1 MKETERNIFAQGVK
15 SKVKNEEKFRDWI
28 IGTIVNEGK
37 IAGAINFI
45 FCNDS
50 YLLKINKKYLQHD
63 FYTDIVTFNN
73 SDKENEISGDIFIS
87 YERVVENAEKL
98 SKSLEDETS
107 RVSIHGILHL
117 IGYKDI
123 ESEEIKEMRNKEDQY
138 ISQKKFNIIN

>member
-1 MKETERNIFAQGVK
+1 MKETEINIFTQGIK
-15 SKVKNEEKFRDWI
+15 FKIKNEEKFSDWI

>member
-1 MKETERNIFAQGVK
+1 MKKIEINIFTQGIK
-15 SKVKNEEKFRDWI
+15 FKIKNEEKFRNWI

-87 YERVVENAEKL
+87 YERVVENAGKL
-98 SKSLEDETS
+98 SESLENETS

>member
-1 MKETERNIFAQGVK
+1 MKETEINIFTQGIK
-15 SKVKNEEKFRDWI
+15 FKIKNEEKFRNWI

-37 IAGAINFI
+37 IAGTINFI

-63 FYTDIVTFNN
+63 FYTDIVTFDN

-98 SKSLEDETS
+98 SKSLEDEAS

>member
-1 MKETERNIFAQGVK
+1 MKETEINIFTQGIK
-15 SKVKNEEKFRDWI
+15 FKIKNEEKFKNWI
-28 IGTIVNEGK
+28 IETIVNEGK

-87 YERVVENAEKL
+87 YERVVENAGKL
-98 SKSLEDETS
+98 SESLEDETS

>member
-1 MKETERNIFAQGVK
+1 MKETEINIFTQGIK
-15 SKVKNEEKFRDWI
+15 FKIKNEEKFKNWI
-28 IGTIVNEGK
+28 IETIVNEGK

-87 YERVVENAEKL
+87 YERVVENAGKL
-98 SKSLEDETS
+98 SESLEDETS

-138 ISQKKFNIIN
+138 ISQKKFNIIS

>member
-1 MKETERNIFAQGVK
+1 MKETEINIFTQGIK
-15 SKVKNEEKFRDWI
+15 FKIKNEEKFSDWI

-63 FYTDIVTFNN
+63 FYTDIVTFDN

-138 ISQKKFNIIN
+138 ISQKKFKIIN

>member
-1 MKETERNIFAQGVK
+1 MKETEINIFTQGIK
-15 SKVKNEEKFRDWI
+15 FKIKNEEKFRDWI

-63 FYTDIVTFNN
+63 FYTDIVTFDN

-123 ESEEIKEMRNKEDQY
+123 ESEEIKEMRNKENQY